1 MKYHFELRIIR
12 YSHTFSVGRPIM
24 RVADN
29 NPTRVITARPKM
41 DDIPEES
48 PVVVQCK
55 ADTMCVKF
63 SKSYLAQHWSVDEW
77 WGLHF
82 SELCNE
88 IQIAETLDHFQMCI
102 GKGPKNF
109 LSCGTKMSIN
119 ETHAVFANNVT
130 HFYPTDSLDGETQ
143 INVRGFE
150 AEKVFG

>member
-1 MKYHFELRIIR
+1 MILI
-12 YSHTFSVGRPIM
+12 SHIFPVGRPIM

-29 NPTRVITARPKM
+29 NPNRVITARPKI
-41 DDIPEES
+41 DDIPEEN

-119 ETHAVFANNVT
+119 ETYAVFANNVT